1 MKNSMQRFVANSRF
15 WETKGINRRKPFAL
29 DLMKTRLAILGAIL
43 LFSFTLAAQHPLIG
57 TWEMVSIKGIGAG
70 GEKFSIDTSTVREV
84 KIITPT
90 HYMLIAHDVQGDSLV
105 FNRSY
110 AGTIKLDGNKYIEYP
125 TQASVQIFDNVKTDF
140 TWKIEGDK
148 FIQAGTLIRPD
159 GKKVVLEEMVF
170 KRVKTP
176 NAYPQNPAIGA
187 WSQLSSAYTNFD
199 GSKDSHTNAT
209 TTRFHIITPT
219 HWMRISHRDKKFEHV
234 MGGTYTMKDGK
245 TYPTL
250 LYQSGTIAIAQNGF
264 STVEM
269 SEQVKN
275 DKLYVKG
282 VMTGT
287 DGKKFTWEDVFERS
301 K

>member
-1 MKNSMQRFVANSRF
+1 MKNRMQRFVADSRI
-15 WETKGINRRKPFAL
+15 WETTGINRPKPSSV
-29 DLMKTRLAILGAIL
+29 DLMKTPLSILGVIL
-43 LFSFTLAAQHPLIG
+43 LFSVTLTAQHPLIG
-57 TWEMVSIKGIGAG
+57 TWEMVSIKGISAN
-70 GEKFSIDTSTVREV
+70 GEKFSIDTSSVREV

-90 HYMLIAHDVQGDSLV
+90 HYMLIAHDVQKDSLV

-110 AGTIKLDGNKYIEYP
+110 AGTIKIDGNKYIEYP

-148 FIQAGTLIRPD
+148 FTQAGTIIRPD
-159 GKKVVLEEMVF
+159 GKKVILEAMVF
-170 KRVKTP
+170 RRVKTP
-176 NAYPQNPAIGA
+176 NAYPQNPGIGA
-187 WSQLSSAYTNFD
+187 WSQLSSSYTNFD
-199 GSKDSHTNAT
+199 GSKESHTNAT
-209 TTRFHIITPT
+209 TTRFHIVTPT

-234 MGGTYTMKDGK
+234 VGGTYTMKDGK

-250 LYQSGTIAIAQNGF
+250 LYQSGPLAF
-264 STVEM
+264 SNLSTAEM

-282 VMTGT
+282 LMTGP